1 MSVTANPIEVTEFA
15 GPFPFL
21 TVDGQSLLDQL
32 TVEDH
37 IEIVY
42 NSWLVNREAKIADTR
57 EMKSNYW
64 IRHTINAPTVDAV
77 RIPIRGAAPF
87 NPPCWNILH
96 QDLPEGYLRV
106 PLPQSDLFLRQDKEN
121 GGKVFELLK
130 FQELAQAGGVNHER
144 EAFASLFK
152 HSLMGNLRYFD
163 YELHA
168 SSQPVAG
175 NAKQNQRESQGST
188 LPEQEFFRVIKTKK
202 YRIPTMP
209 NALYLTLVCDWT
221 NRAAAEKYNLTEETV
236 KKNRAEL
243 VKKSGYEPLLRLDPT
258 VGAAYYG
265 THAGKSA
272 AHLHA
277 YDPQMGSGVDPK
289 RYANGETEQ
298 WREWKLRKQLRQEF
312 KGTFESDSRQTQR
325 RTSQP
330 ARIAGEDA

>member
-1 MSVTANPIEVTEFA
+1 
-15 GPFPFL
+15 
-21 TVDGQSLLDQL
+21 
-32 TVEDH
+32 
-37 IEIVY
+37 
-42 NSWLVNREAKIADTR
+42 
-57 EMKSNYW
+57 
-64 IRHTINAPTVDAV
+64 
-77 RIPIRGAAPF
+77 
-87 NPPCWNILH
+87 
-96 QDLPEGYLRV
+96 
-106 PLPQSDLFLRQDKEN
+106 
-121 GGKVFELLK
+121 
-130 FQELAQAGGVNHER
+130 
-144 EAFASLFK
+144 
-152 HSLMGNLRYFD
+152 
-163 YELHA
+163 
-168 SSQPVAG
+168 
-175 NAKQNQRESQGST
+175 
-188 LPEQEFFRVIKTKK
+188 
-202 YRIPTMP
+202 MP